1 MSNREIKWILEKTVS
16 SSRKDW
22 ALKLDDALWAYRTAF
37 KTPIGLT
44 PYQLVYGKSCHL
56 PIELEHKAYWATR
69 ALNFDL
75 HKAGR
80 KRLLQLNELDEL
92 RMNAYENA
100 KLYKD
105 RTKLWHDK
113 HLTKNDFYEG
123 ELVLLYNSRLKL
135 FPRKLRSRWSG
146 PFKVVKVHPYGAIEI
161 SDDDGKVFKVN
172 GHRLKPYLIGE
183 AITPS

>member
-1 MSNREIKWILEKTVS
+1 MMHYGLIGWL
-16 SSRKDW
+16 
-22 ALKLDDALWAYRTAF
+22 F

-44 PYQLVYGKSCHL
+44 PYQLVYEKSCHL
-56 PIELEHKAYWATR
+56 LVELEHKAYWATR

-75 HKAGR
+75 HKAGL

-105 RTKLWHDK
+105 RMKLWHDK
-113 HLTKNDFYEG
+113 NLSKKDFYEG

-135 FPRKLRSRWSG
+135 FSGKLRSRWSSL
-146 PFKVVKVHPYGAIEI
+146 FKVVKVHPYGAIEI
-161 SDDDGKVFKVN
+161 SDDEGKVFQVN
-172 GHRLKPYLIGE
+172 GHWLKPYLIGE
-183 AITPS
+183 ATTPKQSISLSKP

>member
-1 MSNREIKWILEKTVS
+1 MLFRS
-16 SSRKDW
+16 
-22 ALKLDDALWAYRTAF
+22 RTAF

-44 PYQLVYGKSCHL
+44 PYQLIYGKSCHL
-56 PIELEHKAYWATR
+56 PVELEHKAYWATR

-75 HKAGR
+75 KRAGR

-113 HLTKNDFYEG
+113 HLSKKEIHKG
-123 ELVLLYNSRLKL
+123 EFVLLYNSRLKL
-135 FPRKLRSRWSG
+135 FPGKLRSRWSG
-146 PFKVVKVHPYGAIEI
+146 PFKVVKIYPHGAVDLSNSKGEI
-161 SDDDGKVFKVN
+161 FKVN
-172 GHRLKPYLIGE
+172 GHRLKPYLIGDP
-183 AITPS
+183 IHLNCSIPLSTP